1 VTRNR
6 HLARVALAG
15 ELLLVVVTAVAFL
28 IGGDAIGAAIAAG
41 ILLTAVVALELLRRR
56 SDTGEVI
63 SGIGDE
69 RVRAL
74 YLRATALSAN
84 VLVTVLVGWW
94 LVSVAAGDPNPTLST
109 LGAVWGVTW
118 LLTAAVLSRRG

>member
-1 VTRNR
+1 MTRNR
-6 HLARVALAG
+6 HLARVAFAG

-28 IGGDAIGAAIAAG
+28 IGGDAAGAAIAAG
-41 ILLTAVVALELLRRR
+41 VLLAAVVALELLRRR
-56 SDTGEVI
+56 SDAGEVI

-94 LVSVAAGDPNPTLST
+94 LVTVAAGDPNPTLST

>member
-1 VTRNR
+1 MTRNR
-6 HLARVALAG
+6 HLARVAFAG

-28 IGGDAIGAAIAAG
+28 IGGDAAGAAIAAG
-41 ILLTAVVALELLRRR
+41 VLLAAVVALELLRRR

-84 VLVTVLVGWW
+84 VLVTVMVGWW

-109 LGAVWGVTW
+109 LGAVLGVTW
-118 LLTAAVLSRRG
+118 ILTAALLSRRG